1 MTDREVHKLKRVEL
15 LELLLELSKENDK
28 LKDENQKLKEKLN
41 DKTLYIENCGSIAE
55 AAMQLC
61 GVFEAAQ
68 NAADCYLE
76 NIKLM
81 HHRENSLSELDED
94 STNIMTEDT

>member
-28 LKDENQKLKEKLN
+28 LKDENEKLKEKLN

>member
-28 LKDENQKLKEKLN
+28 LKDENEKLKEKLN
-41 DKTLYIENCGSIAE
+41 DKTLYIVNCGSIAE

-81 HHRENSLSELDED
+81 HHRENSLPELDED
-94 STNIMTEDT
+94 STNFMTEDT

>member
-1 MTDREVHKLKRVEL
+1 M
-15 LELLLELSKENDK
+15 LELSKENDK
-28 LKDENQKLKEKLN
+28 LKDENEKLKEKLN
-41 DKTLYIENCGSIAE
+41 DKTLYIVNCGSIAE